1 MRNRCWDWTVWRRYR
16 ETANS
21 ILLITMPLQ

>member
-16 ETANS
+16 GIANS